1 MRRSQH
7 RRRLVRRPWH
17 RLDTSRRAGRLFGS
31 AILASLASRAQSRVR
46 RHERAEGENRKR
58 SRAQLVAYGGEA
70 SPRTAARPR
79 SRASRISGINR
90 FGWIG
95 RVGWVCWI
103 VGVVRARARR
113 CGRRAGRRRRGARHA
128 RMQRIRSL
136 DEEVDLPFNQNARA
150 TLGARLLFARRQSN
164 GVKRRWISRERRL
177 ALPAEPFLEHNTKC
191 YC

>member
-1 MRRSQH
+1 MSLSQISCKKGAFRRRGPVGMRRSQH
-7 RRRLVRRPWH
+7 RRCLVRWLWC
-17 RLDTSRRAGRLFGS
+17 RLDASRRAGRLFGS
-31 AILASLASRAQSRVR
+31 ATLASPASRAQSRVR
-46 RHERAEGENRKR
+46 RRERAEGENRKR

-70 SPRTAARPR
+70 CPRTAARPR
-79 SRASRISGINR
+79 SRASWIPGINR
-90 FGWIG
+90 SGWIG
-95 RVGWVCWI
+95 RVGRPAGTIGI

-164 GVKRRWISRERRL
+164 GVKRR
-177 ALPAEPFLEHNTKC
+177 
-191 YC
+191 